1 METHKGSMNKL
12 VELLSAKTQR
22 KEAEGQLEKLLIAF
36 SKHGVPVL
44 SFLLK

>member
-1 METHKGSMNKL
+1 MHKL
-12 VELLSAKTQR
+12 IDLLSAKAH
-22 KEAEGQLEKLLIAF
+22 KNDGDCQLEKLLIAF